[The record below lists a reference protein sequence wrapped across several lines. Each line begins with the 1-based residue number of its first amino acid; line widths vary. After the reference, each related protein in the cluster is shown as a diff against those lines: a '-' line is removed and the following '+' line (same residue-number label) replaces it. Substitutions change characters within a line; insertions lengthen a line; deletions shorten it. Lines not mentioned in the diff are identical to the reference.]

1 MRRLGDIGNSNFVVS
16 IKTGPPMTKNSTP
29 SSITA
34 IPDTVGMTK
43 QGPAKITIAKIRQF
57 ARAYS
62 FLPVE
67 IPSIG
72 GVIAN

>member
-1 MRRLGDIGNSNFVVS
+1 
-16 IKTGPPMTKNSTP
+16 MTKNSTP

-34 IPDTVGMTK
+34 IPDAVGMTK

-57 ARAYS
+57 ARADS